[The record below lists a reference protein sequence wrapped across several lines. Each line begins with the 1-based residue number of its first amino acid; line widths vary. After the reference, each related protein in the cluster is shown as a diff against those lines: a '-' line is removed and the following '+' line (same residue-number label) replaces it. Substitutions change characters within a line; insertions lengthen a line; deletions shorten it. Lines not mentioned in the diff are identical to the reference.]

1 MPPDTVVIMNRSA
14 STVRAP
20 FTCPFLP
27 RLVALAALIT
37 ICALP
42 RPASA
47 QFSQLGAVLDLVSAG
62 VLGTDIAYDPVNDQY
77 LFVGAHGPVFATC
90 TNPVGQVT
98 MPFFYVMNNPAFFGH
113 YPRAKFSPDANG
125 GAGGFLVTWHQND
138 VPNRNALHGRIVSCV
153 SGPTS
158 GDLTISN
165 IAEDGTKYTIG
176 APAAY
181 SNTSQKFLVTW
192 QTDTFGIRGRFVSA
206 NGAMLGGTMLLANVN
221 GARDPGV
228 AWNPGTNEFGFMYT
242 GWDGSGAF
250 AAFRTVRAIDGALSP
265 LQKFFYGTG
274 TYNTDITV
282 NTETNSYV
290 VGWVVLPGGSRFALF
305 DYLGNLLNTGLM
317 TTRFGGADNLA
328 VSYNPL
334 SGTILGAGSDNLSY
348 EIAAIELNGF
358 GTPISSAGGI
368 TQGSTAPGSF
378 YPRVTARLRSGQ
390 WGLSFSRR
398 YVVLGAQFV
407 ASGGGGG
414 GLPPPPP
421 PPPPGQPPPP
431 TGGCS
436 TPDPFAAL
444 GGGTCVNGG
453 WLPPGSG
460 GGGSGSGGGSSGG
473 CSTPDPFASMGGG
486 TCVNGGWIPGGGGG
500 GSTSGG
506 CTTPDPFAAIGGGT
520 CVNGGWRPGGGGG
533 GGGSTSGGCSTPD
546 PFTAMGGGTCV
557 NGGWIPGGGG
567 GGGGSTS
574 GGCTTPDPFGAMGG
588 GTCVNGGWIPGGGGG
603 GGSTAGGCTTPDP
616 FTAMGGGT
624 CINGGWQPGATAT
637 CSGLPDPFV
646 AIGGGVCIN
655 GGWVPKGGR
664 P

>member
-1 MPPDTVVIMNRSA
+1 
-14 STVRAP
+14 
-20 FTCPFLP
+20 
-27 RLVALAALIT
+27 
-37 ICALP
+37 
-42 RPASA
+42 
-47 QFSQLGAVLDLVSAG
+47 
-62 VLGTDIAYDPVNDQY
+62 
-77 LFVGAHGPVFATC
+77 
-90 TNPVGQVT
+90 
-98 MPFFYVMNNPAFFGH
+98 MNNPAFFGH
-113 YPRAKFSPDANG
+113 YPRAKYSPHSNG

-138 VPNRNALHGRIVSCV
+138 IPSRNALHGRIVSCV

-158 GDLTISN
+158 GDLTISD
-165 IAEDGTKYTIG
+165 ISEDGTKYTIG

-181 SNTSQKFLVTW
+181 SSTSQKFLVTW

-206 NGAMLGGTMLLANVN
+206 NGAMLGGTMLLANIN

-228 AWNPGTNEFGFMYT
+228 AWNAATNEFGLMYT

-250 AAFRTVRAIDGALSP
+250 AAFRTVRAVDGGLSP

-282 NTETNSYV
+282 NTATNHYV

-305 DYLGNLLNTGLM
+305 DQSANLVNTGLM
-317 TTRFGGADNLA
+317 TTRFGGADNLS
-328 VSYNPL
+328 VSYNPV

-348 EIAAIELNGF
+348 EIAAMELNGF

-368 TQGSTAPGSF
+368 TQGSSAPGSF
-378 YPRVTARLRSGQ
+378 YPRVTARQSAGQ

-407 ASGGGGG
+407 ASGGAGG
-414 GLPPPPP
+414 GLPPPGQPP
-421 PPPPGQPPPP
+421 PPPPP

-444 GGGTCVNGG
+444 GGGICVNGG

-460 GGGSGSGGGSSGG
+460 GGGSGGSNSGG
-473 CSTPDPFASMGGG
+473 CTTPDPFASMGGG
-486 TCVNGGWIPGGGGG
+486 TCVNGGWTPGGGGG
-500 GSTSGG
+500 GGGGSNSGG
-506 CTTPDPFAAIGGGT
+506 CTTPDPFTSMGGGT
-520 CVNGGWRPGGGGG
+520 CVNGGWTPGGGGG
-533 GGGSTSGGCSTPD
+533 GGGSNSGGCTTPDPFTSMGGGTCVNGGWTPGGGGGGGGGTGGCTTPDPFTSMGGGTCVNGGWTPRGTGCTTPDPFTSMGGGTCVNGGWLPGGIAPAPSGGGGTGGCATPD

-557 NGGWIPGGGG
+557 NGGWTPG
-567 GGGGSTS
+567 
-574 GGCTTPDPFGAMGG
+574 
-588 GTCVNGGWIPGGGGG
+588 I
-603 GGSTAGGCTTPDP
+603 
-616 FTAMGGGT
+616 
-624 CINGGWQPGATAT
+624 T

-655 GGWVPKGGR
+655 GGWVPKGR